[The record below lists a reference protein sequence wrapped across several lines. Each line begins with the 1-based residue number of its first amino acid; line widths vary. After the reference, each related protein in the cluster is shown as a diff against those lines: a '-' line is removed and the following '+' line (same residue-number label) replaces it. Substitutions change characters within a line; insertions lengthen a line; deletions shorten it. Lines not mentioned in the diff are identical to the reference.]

1 MDKPEPVTEQY
12 DVSFL
17 TYSQKNINRT
27 LYIPPKR
34 CTVQGKVL
42 WDLPAL
48 TLMSGQKLAI
58 TGNNGTGKTSYLNY
72 VNSIIPSHYRKGYFQ
87 QQNSDSQDDDRTLY
101 QMVRDVSS
109 LSQHELRTMM
119 AVLNFKTHNIE
130 TRVSQLSSGE
140 RAKCHLLCLLI
151 QDLDVLLVDEA
162 TNFLDIKALEALEH
176 ILKKFPGILLFVS
189 HDTTFVSSLATS
201 ELSLDHQV
209 LSSSR
214 IDSCE
219 HDARNKKSGRK
230 DELTILE
237 FRISS
242 LLSQLSVN
250 PNTELEEEYQ
260 KLLAER
266 NKLSKLR

>member
-1 MDKPEPVTEQY
+1 M
-12 DVSFL
+12 
-17 TYSQKNINRT
+17 
-27 LYIPPKR
+27 
-34 CTVQGKVL
+34 
-42 WDLPAL
+42 
-48 TLMSGQKLAI
+48 
-58 TGNNGTGKTSYLNY
+58 
-72 VNSIIPSHYRKGYFQ
+72 
-87 QQNSDSQDDDRTLY
+87 
-101 QMVRDVSS
+101 
-109 LSQHELRTMM
+109 
-119 AVLNFKTHNIE
+119 
-130 TRVSQLSSGE
+130 E

-162 TNFLDIKALEALEH
+162 TNFLDIKALEASER

-201 ELSLDHQV
+201 ELSLDRQR
-209 LSSSR
+209 LSSSQT
-214 IDSCE
+214 DSCE
-219 HDARNKKSGRK
+219 HETRNKRSGRK

-250 PNTELEEEYQ
+250 PNAELEEEYQ

>member
-1 MDKPEPVTEQY
+1 MK
-12 DVSFL
+12 
-17 TYSQKNINRT
+17 
-27 LYIPPKR
+27 
-34 CTVQGKVL
+34 
-42 WDLPAL
+42 
-48 TLMSGQKLAI
+48 
-58 TGNNGTGKTSYLNY
+58 
-72 VNSIIPSHYRKGYFQ
+72 Q
-87 QQNSDSQDDDRTLY
+87 Q
-101 QMVRDVSS
+101 
-109 LSQHELRTMM
+109 
-119 AVLNFKTHNIE
+119 
-130 TRVSQLSSGE
+130 
-140 RAKCHLLCLLI
+140 
-151 QDLDVLLVDEA
+151 
-162 TNFLDIKALEALEH
+162 NFLDIKALEALER

-189 HDTTFVSSLATS
+189 HDKTFVSALATS

-214 IDSCE
+214 SDSCE

-260 KLLAER
+260 KLLVER